1 MATAS
6 VSEQVAI
13 DSTLA
18 PVRGIIA
25 THNARG
31 QAYSLTDLKKWV
43 RLSVSIFKVEKIDVF
58 VEGDG
63 ARLLPELLDF
73 ADIERVR
80 LSLRAAPP
88 LGPES
93 VPAALL
99 ERCLDVFLC
108 PRDLCGA
115 WVANWFEA
123 AAAAGIQARVQVQL
137 PCAGAENI
145 AQAAESIQGAFSV
158 NVTYADPFSG
168 PKTRTAPADAPTL
181 VRQLNELAAALA
193 DRGTETHLLHVPF
206 CHVAGKNLPLAVN
219 APRFFSDH
227 QHYQNRAY
235 EFALKLRACGPKWM
249 GKAVENEL
257 ARDTSVHNAI
267 DRRLLPWILEH
278 PRVYIR
284 VWMIHKLTRHLRFLR
299 GGEHPLPETQAAVD
313 AEVARL
319 RRKSM
324 RQMAPAC
331 AECRF
336 RLVCDHDSE
345 QFKLH
350 FPGLKV
356 KTVPGEPVAS
366 PMHWVDAS
374 VRRLDAVDAERLKM
388 PERLRLLA
396 EEAARVT
403 LREPHTREITA
414 DSYDIEGRWTH
425 HMPGAVRWAAFG
437 KQELRSTVLT
447 RIEPPFTMTLT
458 FGGGIAE
465 QIGFAF
471 GRHAKIMCPMID
483 YTHRLTLHVD
493 ADGHYALL
501 RDNVLVRP
509 TEFEEERRLPVRLAG
524 CLEPRIAVRNIDGF
538 IISQTLLLWERGS
551 NAEADRQ
558 RLKYSVIIVN
568 SRYARRLQ
576 AALLALAHQKDFD
589 LNHLEVVVAYI
600 PGLDT
605 TDDLIDSLR
614 SAHPELRIIRAPFSP
629 DNIRSKGFMIN
640 ECVNIASGEWIVLLD
655 ADILLP
661 PDFFATVDRIENG
674 CTFIAPDG
682 RKMLTPE
689 TTARVL
695 LGDVRPWECY
705 EQLAQSEGDYRFRE
719 ATRVPIGFCQ
729 CVRREVFDKVR
740 YHELDHF
747 EGSDWLFG
755 RGVQYVFG
763 VEKRLEGVVVLH
775 LDHAGSQWYG
785 APKQM

>member
-1 MATAS
+1 MPTAS
-6 VSEQVAI
+6 LSEQVAL

-43 RLSVSIFKVEKIDVF
+43 RLSASIFKVEKIDVL
-58 VEGDG
+58 VEGAG

-73 ADIERVR
+73 ADLERVR
-80 LSLRAAPP
+80 LSLRIAPP
-88 LGPES
+88 LDPDCI
-93 VPAALL
+93 PAALL
-99 ERCLDVFLC
+99 KRFLDVFLC
-108 PRDLCGA
+108 PGDRSDGWLQ
-115 WVANWFEA
+115 NWLA
-123 AAAAGIQARVQVQL
+123 AANQAGLQSRVQVCL
-137 PCAGAENI
+137 PCEGLES
-145 AQAAESIQGAFSV
+145 AALLETAFSM
-158 NVTYADPFSG
+158 NVTYWDSF
-168 PKTRTAPADAPTL
+168 TRPVRRVSKAEAPAL
-181 VRQLNELAAALA
+181 VRQLNELARFLA
-193 DRGTETHLLHVPF
+193 DRGLETHLLRLPF
-206 CHVAGKNLPLAVN
+206 CHIDETNLPHAVN
-219 APRFFSDH
+219 EPRFFSDH
-227 QHYQNRAY
+227 QHYQNRSY
-235 EFALKLRACGPKWM
+235 EFALGVRACAPRWM
-249 GKAVENEL
+249 GKVVENIL
-257 ARDTSVHNAI
+257 ARDTSVHNMI
-267 DRRLLPWILEH
+267 DRRLLPWMLYH
-278 PRVYIR
+278 PSVYVR
-284 VWMIHKLTRHLRFLR
+284 VWMFHKLTRHLRPWR
-299 GGEHPLPETQAAVD
+299 RGEHALLETQSAAE
-313 AEVARL
+313 AEIERL
-319 RRKSM
+319 RRKTM

-331 AECRF
+331 VQCRF
-336 RLVCDHDSE
+336 RLVCSHDTE
-345 QFKLH
+345 CFKQYL
-350 FPGLKV
+350 PGLKV
-356 KTVPGEPVAS
+356 KTVPGDPIAS
-366 PMHWVDAS
+366 PMHWAGAATRRFDTVDN
-374 VRRLDAVDAERLKM
+374 ERLKT
-388 PERLRLLA
+388 PERLVALA
-396 EEAARVT
+396 DEAAHIT
-403 LREPHTREITA
+403 LREAHTREITA
-414 DSYDIEGRWTH
+414 DSYEIEGRWTH

-437 KQELRSTVLT
+437 RQELRSTVLT

-493 ADGHYALL
+493 AGGHYALL

-509 TEFEEERRLPVRLAG
+509 TEFEEERRVPVRLAG
-524 CLEPRIAVRNIDGF
+524 CLEPRVAIRNIDGF
-538 IISQTLLLWERGS
+538 VITQTLLLWERGAD
-551 NAEADRQ
+551 AEADRR
-558 RLKYSVIIVN
+558 RLKYSVIVVN

-576 AALLALAHQKDFD
+576 AALLALAYQKDFD
-589 LNHLEVVVAYI
+589 LNQIEVVIAYI

-629 DNIRSKGFMIN
+629 DNVRSKGFMIN

-655 ADILLP
+655 ADVLLP
-661 PDFFATVDRIENG
+661 PDFFATVDRVENG

-705 EQLAQSEGDYRFRE
+705 EQLAQSDGDYRFRE

-755 RGVQYVFG
+755 KSVQMIFG
-763 VEKRLEGVVVLH
+763 PEKRLEGLVVLH